1 MQWAYKRGLRRRR
14 ITGPVTAMTLC
25 ILVLMVFLPR
35 AHEAAG
41 MLAVQDDPAALS
53 ERRLDKVLAGKGSAV
68 IESNIAAA
76 LAADDADLASS
87 FLELAQARNIALP
100 DSVVTQV
107 EDAVATERSTLH
119 VAKRFAT
126 GLVTGSADDVASL
139 SGTVVGDLLVIG
151 DVRDVVREGKHLAVG
166 EETDHVVLGLAVT
179 GIAVTGATY
188 VSLGGFAPVRAGV
201 TMVKDARK
209 LGRLGSGLALWAGR
223 VARDVVDTKMLREA
237 VTSGSLMRPGQTLGA
252 IKAAFRVEKAGGF
265 VRLGKDV
272 ARVTS
277 NSGTRGAMD
286 VLRIAEGP
294 KDVSRAAK
302 LAEKMGGKTRAVIKL
317 LGRGALLLFA
327 GLMQLVWWVFLMLF
341 ALFGVLSAI
350 KSTTERATWFVIR
363 RGKARRLRR
372 ELAAAAAMG
381 KCAA

>member
-1 MQWAYKRGLRRRR
+1 MQWAFSRGLRRRR
-14 ITGPVTAMTLC
+14 TTGLVAA
-25 ILVLMVFLPR
+25 LVLFMLFLAALLPR
-35 AHEAAG
+35 VQDAAA

-53 ERRLDKVLAGKGSAV
+53 ELKLDSVLARGSVV
-68 IESNIAAA
+68 IESNIASA
-76 LAADDADLASS
+76 LAAGDADLANS
-87 FLELAQARNIALP
+87 FLELARARNIALP
-100 DSVVTQV
+100 ESVVKQV
-107 EDAVATERSTLH
+107 EDAVVAERSTLH

-126 GLVTGSADDVASL
+126 GLVIGSADDVASL

-151 DVRDVVREGKHLAVG
+151 DIRDVVREGKHLAVG

-237 VTSGSLMRPGQTLGA
+237 VASGSLMRPGQTIGA
-252 IKAAFRVEKAGGF
+252 IKAAFRVEKAGGL

-272 ARVTS
+272 ARVS
-277 NSGTRGAMD
+277 SHSGTRGAMD

-327 GLMQLVWWVFLMLF
+327 GLMQLMWWLFAVLF
-341 ALFGVLSAI
+341 ALFGVLSTI
-350 KSTTERATWFVIR
+350 KSSTERVTRFAIR

-381 KCAA
+381 RCAA